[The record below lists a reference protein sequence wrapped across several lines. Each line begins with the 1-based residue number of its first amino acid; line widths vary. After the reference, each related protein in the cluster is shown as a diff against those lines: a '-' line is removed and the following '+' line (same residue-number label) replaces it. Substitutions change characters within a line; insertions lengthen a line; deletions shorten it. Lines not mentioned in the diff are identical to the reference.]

1 MFFEHAKIV
10 FYMAWRFFLW
20 IIRFKKKVVQKTMI
34 MTFNTFEQQFV
45 PFCETPGIKSGKAK
59 SYYKAIKYLAEYLN
73 MNAINNENARI
84 ILSKE
89 NEVHDKASNFYLQL
103 LNWLILQKR
112 GSYLA
117 NGYIS
122 AALPLFR
129 NFVTQQGLV

>member
-1 MFFEHAKIV
+1 
-10 FYMAWRFFLW
+10 
-20 IIRFKKKVVQKTMI
+20 MI

-73 MNAINNENARI
+73 MDAINNEIARI

-89 NEVHDKASNFYLQL
+89 NEVHDKASNFYLQV

>member
-1 MFFEHAKIV
+1 VA
-10 FYMAWRFFLW
+10 FFLVDYT
-20 IIRFKKKVVQKTMI
+20 FQKESCTKDNQKAMI

-84 ILSKE
+84 IFSKE

>member
-1 MFFEHAKIV
+1 
-10 FYMAWRFFLW
+10 
-20 IIRFKKKVVQKTMI
+20 MI

-59 SYYKAIKYLAEYLN
+59 SYYKAIEYLAEYLN

>member
-1 MFFEHAKIV
+1 MN
-10 FYMAWRFFLW
+10 
-20 IIRFKKKVVQKTMI
+20 
-34 MTFNTFEQQFV
+34 MTFSTFEQKFV

-59 SYYKAIKYLAEYLN
+59 SYYRAIKYLAEYLY

-103 LNWLILQKR
+103 FNWLIPQRR

-117 NGYIS
+117 DGYIR

-129 NFVTQQGLV
+129 EFAMQHGLI

>member
-1 MFFEHAKIV
+1 
-10 FYMAWRFFLW
+10 
-20 IIRFKKKVVQKTMI
+20 MI

-59 SYYKAIKYLAEYLN
+59 SYYNAIKYLAEYLN
-73 MNAINNENARI
+73 MNAINNENAQI

-89 NEVHDKASNFYLQL
+89 NEVHDKSSNFYLQL
-103 LNWLILQKR
+103 LNWLIPQRR

-117 NGYIS
+117 DGYIS

-129 NFVTQQGLV
+129 EFALQHGLIQAAP

>member
-1 MFFEHAKIV
+1 
-10 FYMAWRFFLW
+10 
-20 IIRFKKKVVQKTMI
+20 MI

-59 SYYKAIKYLAEYLN
+59 SYYKAIQYLAEYLN

-103 LNWLILQKR
+103 LNWLIPQRR

-117 NGYIS
+117 DGYIS